1 MRRFRSARRRTH
13 RTDGCSSIWTS
24 GFRRAATERIV
35 PYCSLS
41 TLLFSP
47 FELHRPFFTQRPFAS
62 TGITPLPRYY
72 GLVRLLASL
81 SLPRG
86 LPSSLAELSEHATLL
101 CPAEF
106 HPPKSVRRSPVGF
119 IMSEQWPRGDFN
131 SNETLR
137 KRFTCVIAYPFVRR
151 DSRTSVAL
159 CTACRPNRMSI
170 SLRYSSF
177 RY

>member
-1 MRRFRSARRRTH
+1 M
-13 RTDGCSSIWTS
+13 WTS

-47 FELHRPFFTQRPFAS
+47 FDLHRPFYTPRPFAS

-81 SLPRG
+81 SLHAV

-101 CPAEF
+101 CPAA
-106 HPPKSVRRSPVGF
+106 PPQPKSN
-119 IMSEQWPRGDFN
+119 WPRGVDF
-131 SNETLR
+131 SH
-137 KRFTCVIAYPFVRR
+137 R
-151 DSRTSVAL
+151 DLLVTR
-159 CTACRPNRMSI
+159 I
-170 SLRYSSF
+170 
-177 RY
+177 